1 MGALRRKFPRQP
13 LPTKDKIPHNE
24 CRRGTPT
31 NVSLCRYRFIALSLS
46 KRNADRFAR
55 SEQDWADVAVETSG
69 FVLRASCFC
78 EFVQFLLD
86 FVRPDGVQHLHDLIT
101 RGANYERRLRLKYAS
116 TEAARLAPDSIPE
129 PASMPATTKVQLLH
143 HIRVITS
150 VDHLVRDDWG
160 WGRLL
165 ASLPSEP
172 YRRFSRIRLSSRW
185 FPDRGCLAC
194 RQAVSRVNSPAV
206 AKNLFGQR
214 IRSSLQLP
222 QPGRFSCLRSI
233 ARSPPGRQLNDA
245 VTLGFTSYGSMRRG
259 LAPADRASLRAHDCF
274 ATLTRNKR
282 LPR

>member
-160 WGRLL
+160 GEGFW
-165 ASLPSEP
+165 PP
-172 YRRFSRIRLSSRW
+172 
-185 FPDRGCLAC
+185 FPPNRTGDFPAYGSPVDGFPIG
-194 RQAVSRVNSPAV
+194 AVSLAARPC
-206 AKNLFGQR
+206 
-214 IRSSLQLP
+214 
-222 QPGRFSCLRSI
+222 PG
-233 ARSPPGRQLNDA
+233 
-245 VTLGFTSYGSMRRG
+245 
-259 LAPADRASLRAHDCF
+259 
-274 ATLTRNKR
+274 
-282 LPR
+282 